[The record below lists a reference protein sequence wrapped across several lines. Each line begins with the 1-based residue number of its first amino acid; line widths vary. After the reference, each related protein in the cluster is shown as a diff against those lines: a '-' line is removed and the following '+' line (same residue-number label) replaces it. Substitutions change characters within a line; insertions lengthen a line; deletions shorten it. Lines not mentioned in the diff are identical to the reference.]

1 MSLYSDNAP
10 DQDPY
15 QALTVALGKPAES
28 KEQVEALLV
37 VSDLLDNRPA
47 GVTEF
52 CLPLFE
58 AIKHTGDTA
67 LKRWVLNS
75 IAFGLGRSS
84 LSMEVKT
91 TSTYRKPVKI
101 VMFSKHVVVVPRK
114 ISCIANLSLCLQVPD
129 LRTPVLTLAVAST
142 VLSDMVQLLQD
153 PSPAIVKLAVQCL
166 SCMYPLLFR
175 SL

>member
-15 QALTVALGKPAES
+15 QALTIALGKPAES

-37 VSDLLDNRPA
+37 VSDLLEKRPA

-52 CLPLFE
+52 CLPLLE

-67 LKRWVLNS
+67 LKRWVLSS

-84 LSMEVKT
+84 LTMEVKT
-91 TSTYRKPVKI
+91 TSAYPFPIMATIY
-101 VMFSKHVVVVPRK
+101 SQLVVVV
-114 ISCIANLSLCLQVPD
+114 IA
-129 LRTPVLTLAVAST
+129 
-142 VLSDMVQLLQD
+142 
-153 PSPAIVKLAVQCL
+153 
-166 SCMYPLLFR
+166 
-175 SL
+175 